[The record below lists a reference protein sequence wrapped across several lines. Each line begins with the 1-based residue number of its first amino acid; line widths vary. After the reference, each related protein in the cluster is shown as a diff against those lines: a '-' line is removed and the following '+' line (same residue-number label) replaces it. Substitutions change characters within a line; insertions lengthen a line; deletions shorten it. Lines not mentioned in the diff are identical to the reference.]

1 MVDRVV
7 QQQEDKPSPLPPF
20 LSTVPRQ
27 NLTAIN
33 ISFKTHGL
41 AVFSLNKVS
50 LRLIGYSSGPYSS
63 KGSQDVA
70 MVYISSIRL
79 ETTRWELKIVRQQ
92 SNLMAKL
99 LLKIVTLC

>member
-7 QQQEDKPSPLPPF
+7 QQQEEKPSPLPPF

-41 AVFSLNKVS
+41 AVFSLNKVG

-63 KGSQDVA
+63 KGSQGVA
-70 MVYISSIRL
+70 IVYISSNPVNSSTL
-79 ETTRWELKIVRQQ
+79 G
-92 SNLMAKL
+92 A
-99 LLKIVTLC
+99 VTPCGSYRI